1 MLRTKIML
9 VDDNDQLRGIL
20 KEYFQRQDDIEVVGE
35 AADGESALQ
44 ILENAE
50 VDVMIL
56 DIIIPYMDGFSV
68 LERIKAIDSNK
79 RPKVIMLSALG
90 QEEIIRRCCNLDA
103 KYYMVKPF
111 DLSVLHKRIQ
121 TVAGIENNTFPPSKN
136 NAVPV
141 RSTEV
146 HSLNEKITS
155 IFLMIGIPAHIKG
168 YHFLREAI
176 RTVIDTPEIINKI
189 TKELYPGIAKK
200 FETSSSKV
208 ERAIRHAIEVAW
220 TRGKIEN
227 LNSIFGYNIYSS
239 NDKPT
244 NGEFIALI
252 ADRMRLES
260 PA

>member
-1 MLRTKIML
+1 MLRTKVLL

-20 KEYFQRQDDIEVVGE
+20 KEYFLRQEDIEVVGE

-44 ILENAE
+44 LLESVD

-56 DIIIPYMDGFSV
+56 DIIIPYMDGFGV
-68 LERIKAIDSNK
+68 LEKIKSIESGK
-79 RPKVIMLSALG
+79 RPNVIMLSALG

-121 TVAGIENNTFPPSKN
+121 TIAGNDEKVLPVA
-136 NAVPV
+136 
-141 RSTEV
+141 RSSPAPAKSSEV

-176 RTVIDTPEIINKI
+176 RNVIDSPEIINRI

-200 FETSSSKV
+200 FETSPSKV

-227 LNSIFGYNIYSS
+227 INSIFGYNIYNS

-252 ADRMRLES
+252 ADRMRLDN